1 MIAFVEGKPGKNVMD
16 LIKNGKIILINAKE
30 IISPLEVESAYIKAK
45 RSFINGNNTSRDLGS
60 EIMVYLFGSRQISE
74 AIKTYGMDEHS
85 ERYFLIS
92 DENINVENLG
102 FKISKFQE
110 REKKEKIMQRLE
122 KIALVEIKK

>member
-45 RSFINGNNTSRDLGS
+45 RSFINGNNTSRDLCS

-92 DENINVENLG
+92 DENINIENLG